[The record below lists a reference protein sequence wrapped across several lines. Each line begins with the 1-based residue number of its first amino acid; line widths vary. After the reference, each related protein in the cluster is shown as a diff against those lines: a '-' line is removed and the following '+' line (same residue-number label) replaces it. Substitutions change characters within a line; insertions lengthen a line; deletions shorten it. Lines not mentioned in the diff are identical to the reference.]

1 MKILHTSDWHL
12 GHRLHEHTQ
21 YEEQA
26 LFLQWL
32 SDCIFQNQIDV
43 LLVAGDVF
51 DTGAPSSQ
59 SLKLYYDF
67 LVNLRRTSCRA
78 VFITGGNHDAPG
90 TLDAPKE
97 LLNALSIR
105 VVGKA
110 TEELRDEVFVVE
122 CDGEIL
128 QVAAVPF
135 LRDQDIR
142 RAVAGESFDQITER
156 YKQALMRHYNE
167 VARFCEENK
176 TEKTLTFAMGHL
188 FAIGGKVSDS
198 EQSIYVGNLGDI
210 GAEDFPD
217 TFDYMAL
224 GHLHRP
230 QRVGGKQHIRYS
242 GSPLT
247 LSFSEVNQEKQVLV
261 IETADAQITEICSVV
276 VPAFRH
282 ISRIRGAYD
291 VCVAKLQLIALEEH
305 ALTPWVEVILEKEA
319 DAILCYTEINKVAEP
334 LNIEVLRVTYSQPK
348 EVNGV
353 GQFAEQEMDVN
364 DLDPLQVF
372 RLKCRE
378 EGFDLE
384 QNPEISDAFH
394 EILQLVQGQ

>member
-12 GHRLHEHTQ
+12 GHRLHEHSQ
-21 YEEQA
+21 HEEQL

-32 SDCIFQNQIDV
+32 LAYISQNQIDV
-43 LLVAGDVF
+43 LLLAGDVF

-67 LVNLRRTSCRA
+67 LVNLRQTNCRS

-97 LLNALSIR
+97 LLHALSVH

-110 TEELRDEVFVVE
+110 TDELCDEVFTVE
-122 CDGEIL
+122 CNGERL

-156 YKQALMRHYNE
+156 YKQALMRHYHE
-167 VARFCEENK
+167 VARICEESK
-176 TEKTLTFAMGHL
+176 PEKALTIAMGHL

-210 GAEDFPD
+210 GAEDFPE

-230 QRVGGKQHIRYS
+230 QKVGGKEYIRYS

-247 LSFSEVNQEKQVLV
+247 LSFSEVNQEKLVLV
-261 IETADAQITEICSVV
+261 IETEDAQIKEIHPVV

-282 ISRIRGAYD
+282 ISRIRGTYD
-291 VCVAKLQLIALEEH
+291 ECVAKLQLIAQEEH
-305 ALTPWVEVILEKEA
+305 ALTPWIEVILEREA
-319 DAILCYTEINKVAEP
+319 DTILSYTEINKVAEP
-334 LNIEVLRVTYSQPK
+334 LNIEVLRVTYSQTK

-353 GQFAEQEMDVN
+353 GQYAEHELDIN
-364 DLDPLQVF
+364 DLDPVEVF
-372 RLKCRE
+372 LLKCKE
-378 EGFDLE
+378 EGFNLE
-384 QNPEISDAFH
+384 QNPEIGDAFH
-394 EILQLVQGQ
+394 EILQQVQGQ

>member
-12 GHRLHEHTQ
+12 GHRLHEHSQ
-21 YEEQA
+21 NEEHA

-32 SDCIFQNQIDV
+32 SDYISRNQIDV
-43 LLVAGDVF
+43 LLLAGDVF
-51 DTGAPSSQ
+51 DTGAPSAQ

-67 LVNLRRTSCRA
+67 LVNLRQTNCKS

-97 LLNALSIR
+97 LLSALSVH

-110 TEELRDEVFVVE
+110 TEELCDEVFIVE
-122 CDGEIL
+122 CNGERL

-156 YKQALMRHYNE
+156 YKRALVRHYHE
-167 VARFCEENK
+167 VARICRENGS
-176 TEKTLTFAMGHL
+176 EKTLTIAMGHL

-210 GAEDFPD
+210 EAEDFPE

-230 QRVGGKQHIRYS
+230 QKVGGKEHIRYS

-261 IETADAQITEICSVV
+261 IETADAQITGIHPVA
-276 VPAFRH
+276 VPAFRR
-282 ISRIRGAYD
+282 ISRICGTYD
-291 VCVAKLQLIALEEH
+291 ECVAKLQLIAQQEH
-305 ALTPWVEVILEKEA
+305 VLTPWVEVILEREP
-319 DAILCYTEINKVAEP
+319 DAILSYTDINKVAEP
-334 LNIEVLRVTYSQPK
+334 LNIEVLRVSYSQIN
-348 EVNGV
+348 EVNGA
-353 GQFAEQEMDVN
+353 GQFAEQEMDIN
-364 DLDPLQVF
+364 DLDPVEVF

-384 QNPEISDAFH
+384 EHPEIGDAFH

>member
-12 GHRLHEHTQ
+12 GHRLHEHSQ
-21 YEEQA
+21 HEEHA

-32 SDCIFQNQIDV
+32 ADYISQNHIDV
-43 LLVAGDVF
+43 LLLAGDVF

-67 LVNLRRTSCRA
+67 LVNLRKSNCHS

-97 LLNALSIR
+97 LLHALSVH

-110 TEELRDEVFVVE
+110 TEVLSDEVFTVE
-122 CDGEIL
+122 CNGEKL

-156 YKQALMRHYNE
+156 YKQALMRHYHE
-167 VARFCEENK
+167 AAGICQENAS
-176 TEKTLTFAMGHL
+176 EKIVTIAMGHL

-210 GAEDFPD
+210 GAEDFPE
-217 TFDYMAL
+217 TFGYMAL

-230 QRVGGKQHIRYS
+230 QKVGGKDHIRYS

-247 LSFSEVNQEKQVLV
+247 LSFSEVNQEKQVL
-261 IETADAQITEICSVV
+261 
-276 VPAFRH
+276 AF
-282 ISRIRGAYD
+282 
-291 VCVAKLQLIALEEH
+291 
-305 ALTPWVEVILEKEA
+305 
-319 DAILCYTEINKVAEP
+319 
-334 LNIEVLRVTYSQPK
+334 
-348 EVNGV
+348 
-353 GQFAEQEMDVN
+353 
-364 DLDPLQVF
+364 
-372 RLKCRE
+372 
-378 EGFDLE
+378 
-384 QNPEISDAFH
+384 
-394 EILQLVQGQ
+394 